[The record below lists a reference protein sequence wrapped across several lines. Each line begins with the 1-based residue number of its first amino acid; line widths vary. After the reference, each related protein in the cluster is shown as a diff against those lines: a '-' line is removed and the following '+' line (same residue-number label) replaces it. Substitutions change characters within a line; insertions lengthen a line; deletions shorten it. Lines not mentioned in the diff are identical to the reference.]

1 MKSLR
6 WTIGSS
12 SRLGLIRVGLIR
24 RCLCETTNKG
34 GGGGNDGKDTS
45 TDDTKNNAP
54 IPTVSNTGGGPGT
67 MSERGEETRGA
78 LKIFMATQK
87 EGMKGDGLWA
97 RLRREA
103 NPVTTSF
110 QQQQQQQQPSSRSS
124 SSGEGEDG
132 VSTPPPR
139 RTWSSPRHPQSL
151 RPSSPDPSG
160 GERGNVSDGQQ
171 RGRMPT
177 EQRNTSRSSDG
188 DSSVGT
194 MNRPPPRR
202 SFNPRGGAKGNS
214 APRVFASVSSDDGG
228 NNFAGG
234 GGGCSSG
241 GRKKRRGTGPE
252 GEGSGGGGRFGDTM
266 PPAVKAMLDDDA
278 FFQAIQK
285 GYSIDTRGLDGIDV
299 FLAEVYLNS
308 LKTHD
313 GRVRTVVESPGLR
326 RTQLP
331 KPRPIHQLI
340 ASMRPMITSVP
351 EGSEGHKL
359 GTNSTMLISGNL
371 TLFDPYSYVLSLLY
385 SDLLFRTYAYFAG
398 AQAWQAISR
407 NYYIREADKVSMCNQ
422 IAMKR
427 GDLTLLLNSTLTLL

>member
-6 WTIGSS
+6 WTICSS
-12 SRLGLIRVGLIR
+12 SRVGLLRMGLIR
-24 RCLCETTNKG
+24 RGFCETINKG
-34 GGGGNDGKDTS
+34 GGGGEDGKDSS

-78 LKIFMATQK
+78 LKNFMATQK

-103 NPVTTSF
+103 NPMTPSF
-110 QQQQQQQQPSSRSS
+110 QQQQQQPPSSSQSS
-124 SSGEGEDG
+124 SSGEGEG
-132 VSTPPPR
+132 GNSSPPR
-139 RTWSSPRHPQSL
+139 RSWSSPKHPQSL
-151 RPSSPDPSG
+151 RPSSPDPSS
-160 GERGNVSDGQQ
+160 GERGSGNDEQQ
-171 RGRMPT
+171 RGRMPM
-177 EQRNTSRSSDG
+177 EQRNTSRSG
-188 DSSVGT
+188 DSDSSRGT

-214 APRVFASVSSDDGG
+214 APRVFASASSDDGG

-234 GGGCSSG
+234 GGSSSG

-252 GEGSGGGGRFGDTM
+252 GEGSGGGGRFGDSM
-266 PPAVKAMLDDDA
+266 PPAVKAMLDDEA

-308 LKTHD
+308 LKTSD
-313 GRVRTVVESPGLR
+313 ARVRTVVESPGLR

-359 GTNSTMLISGNL
+359 GMFKLLLIS
-371 TLFDPYSYVLSLLY
+371 P
-385 SDLLFRTYAYFAG
+385 
-398 AQAWQAISR
+398 
-407 NYYIREADKVSMCNQ
+407 
-422 IAMKR
+422 
-427 GDLTLLLNSTLTLL
+427 